1 MSNYPDDY
9 TLSEAI
15 RENRA
20 AEDQARFELL
30 WDLEVEAIEDGLR
43 NEQLAEFVLDAD
55 SDMPK
60 HKMIEALG
68 KQLAQEEYAKELRD
82 EAH

>member
-9 TLSEAI
+9 TLSESI

-43 NEQLAEFVLDAD
+43 NDELAEFVLDAD
-55 SDMPK
+55 RGMTK
-60 HKMIEALG
+60 EEMITALG
-68 KQLAQEEYAKELRD
+68 KQLAQREFDLEKAE
-82 EAH
+82 